1 MASELPDLAFFI
13 TYHVNSVTT
22 AQYWKEAYACVRVFY
37 PTSLVILI
45 DDNSTFPVD
54 DDFKTTNCIKVK
66 SEHPKGKAE
75 ILPYYY
81 FLKLKPSKKAIFL
94 HDSVFINSKIE
105 VKDVETY
112 QPLWSFATA
121 HPKNDEYGVTNFLKD
136 MRNSSRLI
144 DFYERVG
151 AIGGIKGASGSMS
164 IITWSFLSFL
174 EEEFNLVSVSLRLI
188 NRLFDRMTLERVTG
202 CVFAAADRPRSAFY
216 GNMFRYCHLVS
227 VGAEHPRRPTYLRWE
242 DYQRE
247 KEHYKKFPVTVIFS
261 GRSTVK

>member
-1 MASELPDLAFFI
+1 MTSELPDLAFFI
-13 TYHVNSVTT
+13 TSHVNSTTT
-22 AQYWKEAYACVRVFY
+22 AQYWKEAYTCVREFY
-37 PTSLVILI
+37 PTTLVVLI
-45 DDNSTFPVD
+45 DDNSSFPVD

-81 FLKLKPSKKAIFL
+81 FLKLKPAKKAIFL

-105 VKDVETY
+105 IKDVETY
-112 QPLWSFATA
+112 QTLWSFATA
-121 HPKNDEYGVTNFLKD
+121 HPANDEYGVKHFLKY
-136 MRNSSRLI
+136 MRNNSRII
-144 DFYERVG
+144 DFYERAG
-151 AIGGIKGASGSMS
+151 ATGGLKGASGGMS
-164 IITWSFLSFL
+164 IITWDFLSSL

-188 NRLFDRMTLERVTG
+188 NGLKDRMTLERVVG
-202 CVFAAADRPRSAFY
+202 YVFAAGDRPRPAFY
-216 GNMFRYCHLVS
+216 GNMFHYCYLVS

-261 GRSTVK
+261 GRSSVK